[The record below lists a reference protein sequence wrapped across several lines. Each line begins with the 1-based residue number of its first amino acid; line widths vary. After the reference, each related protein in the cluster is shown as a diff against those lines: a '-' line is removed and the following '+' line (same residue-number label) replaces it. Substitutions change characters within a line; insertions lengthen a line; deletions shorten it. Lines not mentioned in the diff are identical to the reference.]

1 MNSYILKNNK
11 EKQEVLLFQ
20 EKTSYVFEPK
30 KSYKYVKKIT
40 VLDQEMLSSIWEK
53 KIKDKYNALIK
64 RIYELL
70 KADDEEGASL
80 IAYTEIERIKEYLLS
95 LKNKGLKEKLLN
107 EYMQKIYALEM
118 KINNMYKY
126 QRQESIGK
134 GR

>member
-11 EKQEVLLFQ
+11 EKQEVLLYQ
-20 EKTSYVFEPK
+20 EKTSYAFEPK

-95 LKNKGLKEKLLN
+95 LKTKGLKEELLN
-107 EYMQKIYALEM
+107 GYMQKLYALEM

>member
-11 EKQEVLLFQ
+11 EKQEVLLYQ
-20 EKTSYVFEPK
+20 EKTSYAFEPK

-95 LKNKGLKEKLLN
+95 LITKGLKEELLN
-107 EYMQKIYALEM
+107 EYMQKLYALEM